1 MTLEISSSFKLVLEP
16 HDGRAK
22 QRLWTL
28 KTYGGKLKDPRHQE
42 PENPGLFSCQVFQA
56 ISGSL
61 SFHIC
66 KWG

>member
-1 MTLEISSSFKLVLEP
+1 MTLEISSNFELVLEP

-28 KTYGGKLKDPRHQE
+28 KTYGGKLKEPRGQE
-42 PENPGLFSCQVFQA
+42 PENPGLFCKVFQA
-56 ISGSL
+56 VSGSL